1 MRPGLLSELV
11 NIGYEILLEGENI
24 RLRYRKEDA
33 PPEAARSLINELKM
47 YKAEVLDMLKI
58 SNNTVTSK
66 SVADTMDEI
75 LRQTIAEI
83 DAGWVW
89 NLTAKVRE
97 IETKIDSCYR
107 DVLSGSKPLDDFI
120 DVCLQWKR
128 AGTRELR
135 KEHPDNPT
143 DTWDEPTAVL
153 IRWFMGATLPQES
166 FSVSPWEHVL
176 HPEKYD
182 EFLKREI
189 KAGPKTIRAR
199 YGALQG
205 DLQRLRDYSERRADT

>member
-97 IETKIDSCYR
+97 IETTIDSCYR
-107 DVLSGSKPLDDFI
+107 DVLSGLKSLDDFI

-128 AGTRELR
+128 AGTR
-135 KEHPDNPT
+135 
-143 DTWDEPTAVL
+143 
-153 IRWFMGATLPQES
+153 
-166 FSVSPWEHVL
+166 
-176 HPEKYD
+176 
-182 EFLKREI
+182 
-189 KAGPKTIRAR
+189 
-199 YGALQG
+199 
-205 DLQRLRDYSERRADT
+205 